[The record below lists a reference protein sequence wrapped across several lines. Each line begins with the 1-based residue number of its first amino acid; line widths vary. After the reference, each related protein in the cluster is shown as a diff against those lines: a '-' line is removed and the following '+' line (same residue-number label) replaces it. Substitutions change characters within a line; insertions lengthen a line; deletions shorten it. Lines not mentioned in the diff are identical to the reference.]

1 MVNVST
7 DTYKLFVHPKIKLK
21 KRRSNNNN
29 SKGQW
34 LNFSLFA
41 TKPFYYPS
49 HCEVNLIGSEK
60 MGNLKYESN
69 AEKIIENFKNMTVIA
84 QKEGISF
91 VNDSM
96 NKVVSL
102 AKPLTPVKSG
112 NLRRGYRVVK
122 ARKLSSGRIV
132 GEVINNE
139 HYFKYVEEGHRTKNG
154 GFVKGKFML
163 TRATNLAN
171 MSYIPR
177 RFKQMAIKIV
187 KKGK

>member
-1 MVNVST
+1 
-7 DTYKLFVHPKIKLK
+7 
-21 KRRSNNNN
+21 
-29 SKGQW
+29 
-34 LNFSLFA
+34 
-41 TKPFYYPS
+41 
-49 HCEVNLIGSEK
+49 

-139 HYFKYVEEGHRTKNG
+139 HYFKYV
-154 GFVKGKFML
+154 
-163 TRATNLAN
+163 
-171 MSYIPR
+171 
-177 RFKQMAIKIV
+177 
-187 KKGK
+187 